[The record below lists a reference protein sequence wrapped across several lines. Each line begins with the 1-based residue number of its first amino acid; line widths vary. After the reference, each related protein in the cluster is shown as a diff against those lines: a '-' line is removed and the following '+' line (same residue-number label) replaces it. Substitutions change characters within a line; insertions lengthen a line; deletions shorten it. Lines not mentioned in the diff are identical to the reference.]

1 MSVNRRDSMQPGL
14 LAALGLLLVALCA
27 LAGCLEP
34 PPPDDPRGWN
44 HATWCGTNP
53 PSGYCIVPESS
64 R

>member
-1 MSVNRRDSMQPGL
+1 MQPGL
-14 LAALGLLLVALCA
+14 LAALGLLLVSLCA